1 MTVVA
6 SSTVAPNVL
15 TLVSTAVRAVPGVVR
30 LAESGEAPPPHV
42 LHGTGVVV
50 SFGGDGLTIACWVH
64 AAMDMSLLAMGLAIQ
79 ATVAAVLS
87 DNAGLTVREV
97 NVYILDVECSRG

>member
-30 LAESGEAPPPHV
+30 LVESGEAPPSHA
-42 LHGTGVVV
+42 LHGTGVVISSGNDV
-50 SFGGDGLTIACWVH
+50 LTIDCWIQ
-64 AAMDMSLLAMGLAIQ
+64 AAMNMSLLAIGLAIQ
-79 ATVAAVLS
+79 TAVAAVLR
-87 DNAGLTVREV
+87 DHAGLRVQEV